1 MTNANELDAARR
13 FLSQYS
19 LEWLALRGVHKI
31 FHNSGG
37 EVVAVSVEFAEQ
49 ADNLPPPEKVI
60 GKSVKAGPDGSQYKR
75 VRHPEAGYWVCYHK
89 TVEGNP
95 KLKITVQKM
104 G

>member
-1 MTNANELDAARR
+1 MTKSREADAARR

-19 LEWLALRGVHKI
+19 LEWLAFSGAHKI
-31 FHNSGG
+31 FHNSAG
-37 EVVAVSVEFAEQ
+37 EVVAVSVEFAGNNE
-49 ADNLPPPEKVI
+49 NVPPPEKVI
-60 GKSVKAGPDGSQYKR
+60 GKSVNAGPDGSQYKR